1 MLRVRFIGTSSGDY
15 EFKPY
20 DLIGEVIKNC
30 THATFFTINMSAP
43 SIMNLKLM
51 FCDIE
56 NFRNLIFL
64 LKFLEFCSIK
74 YSVQSYLRPMK
85 TLNLLLGKIGS
96 SKVYHCLAS
105 RGDGLISN
113 SPELVDQSASSWGQ
127 MEISVLYTYYTVCCI
142 FVFTNIFKNE

>member
-1 MLRVRFIGTSSGDY
+1 
-15 EFKPY
+15 
-20 DLIGEVIKNC
+20 
-30 THATFFTINMSAP
+30 
-43 SIMNLKLM
+43 
-51 FCDIE
+51 
-56 NFRNLIFL
+56 
-64 LKFLEFCSIK
+64 
-74 YSVQSYLRPMK
+74 MK

-113 SPELVDQSASSWGQ
+113 SPELVDQSGSSWGQ

>member
-1 MLRVRFIGTSSGDY
+1 MQHF
-15 EFKPY
+15 
-20 DLIGEVIKNC
+20 N
-30 THATFFTINMSAP
+30 INMSAL
-43 SIMNLKLM
+43 SIMNLELM
-51 FCDIE
+51 FCDNE

-113 SPELVDQSASSWGQ
+113 SPELVDQSGSSWGQ